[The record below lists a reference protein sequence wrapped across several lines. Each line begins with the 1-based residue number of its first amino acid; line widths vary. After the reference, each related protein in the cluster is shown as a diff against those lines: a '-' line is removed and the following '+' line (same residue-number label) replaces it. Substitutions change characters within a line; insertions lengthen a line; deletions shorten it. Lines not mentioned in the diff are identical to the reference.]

1 MTTQSFPE
9 KVWKKLNNIDVS
21 EQVQKK
27 GQLNY
32 LSWANCWTALMD
44 TYPESHFTF
53 EDDTRLPNGTVEAHA
68 TVTVVEGDNAL
79 TRRMSLPIMNYKNI
93 AIVDPDA
100 RDVSDAR
107 MRCLVKCIALFGLG
121 LFLYRGEDIPVK
133 RKEEPEIVP
142 CSDDTYAA
150 INTAIK
156 AGELP
161 KRTTSWLQAGNN
173 WQNLTEKQGQ
183 NVLAHRE
190 SK

>member
-1 MTTQSFPE
+1 MTFPKE
-9 KVWKKLNNIDVS
+9 VWTTLNEFDCSAMV
-21 EQVQKK
+21 EKK

-32 LSWANCWTALMD
+32 LSWANAWTSLMSV
-44 TYPESHFTF
+44 YPDSSFAF
-53 EDDTRLPNGTVEAHA
+53 LDDVRLPNGTVEVHVS
-68 TVTVVEGDNAL
+68 VTVADGEHQL
-79 TRRMSLPIMNYKNI
+79 TRKMPLPVMNYKNI